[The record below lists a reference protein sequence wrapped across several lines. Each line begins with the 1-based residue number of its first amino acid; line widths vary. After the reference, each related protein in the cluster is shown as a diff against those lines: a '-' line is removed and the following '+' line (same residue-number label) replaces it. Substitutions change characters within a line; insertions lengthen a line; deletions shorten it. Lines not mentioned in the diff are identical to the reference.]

1 MIKIGINGFGRIGR
15 LAFRSIINRQD
26 IEVVAINDLMPAD
39 YIAYA
44 LKYDSVHGRFQG
56 EIEVINDMLLV
67 NGKSIRITSK
77 KNPKNISWDKVDVD
91 FVIESTGNFTNR
103 NAASL
108 HLKGGAKKV
117 VISAP
122 SEDAPTYVMG
132 VNHTNLF
139 KDELVFSNASCTTN
153 CLAPIVKI
161 LNDNFKI
168 SEAMVTTVHCAT
180 SSQNTVDGALKQLRR
195 GRSSLNNIIPTTT
208 SASHALIKII
218 PELNGKFL
226 ATAFRVPVPDVS
238 LIDLTVR
245 FQKSTTYSKIKE
257 IVKNASENELKGILG
272 YTEDEVVSQ
281 DFVSDTRTSIF
292 DAKAGLA
299 LNDNFF
305 KIICWYDNEFGY
317 STKIVDLILYANSL

>member
-91 FVIESTGNFTNR
+91 FVIESTGNFTNK

-132 VNHTNLF
+132 VNHTNLV

>member
-91 FVIESTGNFTNR
+91 FVIESTGNFTNK

-168 SEAMVTTVHCAT
+168 LEAMVTTVHCAT

-208 SASHALIKII
+208 SASHSLIKII

>member
-132 VNHTNLF
+132 VNHTNLV